1 MTFLYLAESIDL
13 NNSWRQM
20 CTWKNMKNPFQN
32 AYQKSNLVGKVSKP
46 SLVFQE
52 VIPSREQLVARSF
65 KRIFWPEAYLLSIWL
80 SYVVKTNM
88 GDHYITLATAQIEE
102 WKILNFKPLQ
112 RLTISKCFIGLNL
125 FLKIQWIQVLSML
138 ILTHTTL
145 ILKRLFHQKFLKW
158 QSIVIT

>member
-1 MTFLYLAESIDL
+1 MKTNVYLKK
-13 NNSWRQM
+13 M
-20 CTWKNMKNPFQN
+20 WKIHSKMPR
-32 AYQKSNLVGKVSKP
+32 QKSKLNGKVSKP
-46 SLVFQE
+46 SLVLQE

-112 RLTISKCFIGLNL
+112 RLRISMCFICLNL
-125 FLKIQWIQVLSML
+125 NVICKDHVCSML
-138 ILTHTTL
+138 KNQHTNSKDFFTR
-145 ILKRLFHQKFLKW
+145 IFWNDDNQ
-158 QSIVIT
+158 

>member
-1 MTFLYLAESIDL
+1 MTFLYLAESINL
-13 NNSWRQM
+13 NNSWRQMCQM

-112 RLTISKCFIGLNL
+112 RLRISMCFICLNL
-125 FLKIQWIQVLSML
+125 NVICKDHVCSML
-138 ILTHTTL
+138 KNQHTNSKDFFTR
-145 ILKRLFHQKFLKW
+145 IFWNDDNQ
-158 QSIVIT
+158 